1 MANAGK
7 ILAALLVGAV
17 AGAAIGVLFAPDKG
31 SETRKKIAG
40 KASEFGDGLK
50 EKYNK
55 AIREIML
62 SQHQLLEI
70 LDFGEQIIFEN
81 VARQTCVYVAKTKFA
96 TSNNIS
102 IKSSIV
108 DDSNKSALCRE

>member
-1 MANAGK
+1 MANTGK

-55 AIREIML
+55 SKEAVNDIKERVMSKVEEVKN
-62 SQHQLLEI
+62 SAH
-70 LDFGEQIIFEN
+70 
-81 VARQTCVYVAKTKFA
+81 ART
-96 TSNNIS
+96 N
-102 IKSSIV
+102 
-108 DDSNKSALCRE
+108 